1 MKITINQVLQQA
13 IAKHKDGKIEDA
25 ERLYRLIIK
34 TIPTH
39 KDANHNLGILLV
51 SLNKSAE
58 ALPLFKI
65 AVEADPNHEQ
75 IWISY
80 IKNLIEN
87 KKFEEAEVS
96 LIKAEELKPDFVEA
110 HFYLSIIHKE
120 FNRFDE
126 AEKSLKKVIELAPDY
141 ADAHNDLGAILKEV
155 GRLEEAETSI
165 KTAVRLNPNYAE
177 AHSNLGTIL
186 KEVGRLEEAEICY
199 KKALRIDST
208 NKKFFT
214 GYGNLLLRLNKHIRG
229 LKYINDGEGV
239 IEFTQSGLKII

>member
-141 ADAHNDLGAILKEV
+141 ADAHNILGATLKEV
-155 GRLEEAETSI
+155 GRLDEAYLSFRKAI
-165 KTAVRLNPNYAE
+165 ALKPDFVE
-177 AHSNLGTIL
+177 AHFNLANVSYNLL
-186 KEVGRLEEAEICY
+186 KLNESELSY
-199 KKALRIDST
+199 KKAIELKPDFAIA
-208 NKKFFT
+208 
-214 GYGNLLLRLNKHIRG
+214 HI
-229 LKYINDGEGV
+229 N
-239 IEFTQSGLKII
+239 